1 MLKKQA
7 EFYGEEGTEI
17 TEEQY
22 TFSKDELEGNHLP
35 HDELS
40 LESIEDG
47 LKDGMLALGSVVVAE
62 KKIEEHVKVVE

>member
-22 TFSKDELEGNHLP
+22 TFSKDELEGNHVP

-47 LKDGMLALGSVVVAE
+47 LKDGILA
-62 KKIEEHVKVVE
+62 